1 MRIVEFVPILLTEK
15 ADVFS
20 IRLSGES
27 MSEFNKFYIRFK
39 DTDDTYLLNDLNRI
53 LATIKSIGLKGA
65 LENETR
71 PEGKMQDRICAIPLI
86 TEPRDKQKHGTL
98 RLYCIRISEKLFIVG
113 GGGIKKNQ
121 TYQENSGLADQVLLL
136 QQIDKKLLAL
146 EADGEDLTQAI
157 YNLTL
162 ELD

>member
-53 LATIKSIGLKGA
+53 LATIKAIGLKGA

-146 EADGEDLTQAI
+146 EADGEDLT
-157 YNLTL
+157 
-162 ELD
+162 

>member
-53 LATIKSIGLKGA
+53 LATIKAIGLKGA

-113 GGGIKKNQ
+113 GGIKKNQ